1 MANEQRTV
9 RPQCT
14 GVAVTAGGGEG
25 GGRPGEGA
33 GWAGLGWAGGARG
46 PGKGPAA
53 RARGRGC
60 GHGKEAGG
68 ARAGVSG
75 RGRLGQDKQLAGVR
89 GRLAAARP
97 CARSPALATT
107 SPGTPGVS
115 AVGARPALSSAGG
128 GVGGRARGS
137 ELILFL
143 HKRLDQAVP
152 PSRGHLLGLLVYA
165 GQHLWPRATIFSQK
179 MHRPEC
185 LIAVMKWKFK

>member
-14 GVAVTAGGGEG
+14 GVALTAGGGEG

-46 PGKGPAA
+46 PGKGPAS
-53 RARGRGC
+53 RACGRGC

-97 CARSPALATT
+97 GAPRPALATT
-107 SPGTPGVS
+107 SPGTPGVT
-115 AVGARPALSSAGG
+115 AVGARPGPVICWG
-128 GVGGRARGS
+128 PGGRARGS

-152 PSRGHLLGLLVYA
+152 ASRGHLLGRIVYA
-165 GQHLWPRATIFSQK
+165 GQHLWPRATIVSQK

>member
-53 RARGRGC
+53 RACGRGC
-60 GHGKEAGG
+60 GRGKEAGG
-68 ARAGVSG
+68 GRGSRGAGVSG

-89 GRLAAARP
+89 DRLGAARP
-97 CARSPALATT
+97 GAPCPALATT
-107 SPGTPGVS
+107 SPGTPG
-115 AVGARPALSSAGG
+115 GTALA
-128 GVGGRARGS
+128 ARGS
-137 ELILFL
+137 
-143 HKRLDQAVP
+143 RG
-152 PSRGHLLGLLVYA
+152 SR
-165 GQHLWPRATIFSQK
+165 
-179 MHRPEC
+179 
-185 LIAVMKWKFK
+185 